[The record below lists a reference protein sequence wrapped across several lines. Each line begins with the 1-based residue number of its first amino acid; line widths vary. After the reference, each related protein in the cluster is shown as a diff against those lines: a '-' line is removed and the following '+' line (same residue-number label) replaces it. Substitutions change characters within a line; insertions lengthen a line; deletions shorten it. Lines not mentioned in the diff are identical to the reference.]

1 MKQTLLFL
9 VLAASAAVPALANN
23 VTLASNV
30 FVERVKQDPSGKRS
44 TVLEPPRV
52 VTPGDKLVFELSY
65 RNKGAQPAADF
76 VVTNPIPDA
85 VAYAGAE
92 GDGAIVS
99 IDGGRAW
106 GPLASLKVRNADGTF
121 RAAQPD
127 DVTHVR
133 WSFSKPINAGESG
146 KVSFRGIVK

>member
-1 MKQTLLFL
+1 MKYLLPLL
-9 VLAASAAVPALANN
+9 VLCTPAAAIAASN

-44 TVLEPPRV
+44 TVLEAPKV

-65 RNKGAQPAADF
+65 RNGGGEPASDF

-85 VAYAGAE
+85 VAFAGTE
-92 GDGAIVS
+92 GESALVS
-99 IDGGRAW
+99 IDGGTSW
-106 GPLASLKVRNADGTF
+106 GLLPALKVRQPDGTF
-121 RAAQPD
+121 RAALPS

-133 WSFSKPINAGESG
+133 WRFSKPINAGETG
-146 KVSFRGIVK
+146 KLGFRGVVK